1 MKYFNNI
8 IYLLMPQ
15 IVLNF
20 EIISAPIAPIC
31 LGYPNKIN
39 MITHS
44 PLILINEHI
53 GEANAWEDFFLPI
66 LIRLSL
72 VIK

>member
-8 IYLLMPQ
+8 IYLLLPQ
-15 IVLNF
+15 IVLNI
-20 EIISAPIAPIC
+20 EIICARIAPIF
-31 LGYPNKIN
+31 LRYPNKIN
-39 MITHS
+39 MVTHY

-53 GEANAWEDFFLPI
+53 GEVNAWEDFFLPI

>member
-53 GEANAWEDFFLPI
+53 GEVNAWEYFFLPM
-66 LIRLSL
+66 LIR
-72 VIK
+72 